1 MNNGGMEH
9 GAWGTGHG
17 VKTSLFL
24 AFCPLLFAVTVSFAR
39 PPSPLPAL
47 SSAFQPP
54 SPSSQPPESSV
65 PQLQPPPAP
74 SEKLLRLKSD
84 LPVRYFP
91 DEREWRTVDG
101 TGTIQLT
108 FRELTV
114 FARRVRYSERERVLE
129 AIEGVR
135 ALFRQDVEFEGG
147 RAVYYVDERRWLMEG
162 GKATIDPSYF
172 REGGVVAPLYL
183 TVQRMRGTD
192 QRLTAERSTFSS
204 CERPHP
210 HYSLRSRMVEVIP
223 NDRLILRHVGLFLGG
238 NKLLGIGRY
247 TISIKPRRQRSR
259 LPFTPEVGNDQIN
272 GPFVRLS
279 IGLLDTK
286 SQTSNLLLDWSGRRG
301 TGYGLEHS
309 YNFRNAQGGLNFL
322 IQPSP
327 FAGTEQNLSWQ
338 HQQRLFAGLLL
349 TTFWDERRNT
359 PYYGGQSFS
368 NSSRQISLRKNWTR
382 GMTEL
387 SLRTFGYGSF
397 GGRSSD
403 RTWTLTHNISA
414 GRQSINLMT
423 TLREFT
429 RPGQPTD
436 KELNERL
443 EVRRQLSSQWD
454 LALRFEQRVDLD
466 KDRFTG
472 DNFFYALDRTP
483 ELTFSFRP
491 LKQRFWFPNA
501 TVGLARWSE
510 PQFVGIGQKPQSLT
524 TERVHLRLE
533 SPYRTL
539 RIRGNLQLSH
549 SATFEQ
555 FLYGNDTAQYLYGYR
570 GTLTWGFGGR
580 SQLELGYWMQKHK
593 GFTPFRSDTLTSYEN
608 LDLRLNIA
616 PSEKFLLSATTGL
629 DMERDFFRDALI
641 NLRWQPSQGT
651 ALDLST
657 GYSIERGQWQDILG
671 RLLLSKPGGLGLP
684 TYGTFVSYYPTR
696 PTPFAEERPAPP
708 PGGFRSELVFRYS
721 PQQGQL
727 ARARLFLDWS
737 ITKSWRLEAL
747 LGYSGVLRKL
757 DVAQFRLTRD
767 FHCYQVWVTYNRE
780 AREFRFFF
788 VIKAFP
794 LLQQFFG
801 TSNQGAFLDTSLGQV
816 Y

>member
-1 MNNGGMEH
+1 MLH
-9 GAWGTGHG
+9 
-17 VKTSLFL
+17 SL
-24 AFCPLLFAVTVSFAR
+24 CPLLFALCSLPFAKSTAFAR
-39 PPSPLPAL
+39 PPSPLPTL
-47 SSAFQPP
+47 SAAFQPP
-54 SPSSQPPESSV
+54 PPSDQPLAPGV
-65 PQLQPPPAP
+65 PQVQPPPAP

-91 DEREWRTVDG
+91 DQQEWRTVDG

-114 FARRVRYSERERVLE
+114 FARRIRYSERGKILE
-129 AIEGVR
+129 ATEGVR
-135 ALFRQDVEFEGG
+135 ALFQQGVEFDGG
-147 RAVYYVDERRWLMEG
+147 RAVYYADERRWLMEG
-162 GKATIDPSYF
+162 GKATIEPSYF

-183 TVQRMRGTD
+183 TVQQMRGTD

-204 CERPHP
+204 CDRPNP
-210 HYSLRSRMVEVIP
+210 HYSLRSRTVDVIP
-223 NDRLILRHVGLFLGG
+223 DDRLILRDTGFFLGG

-247 TISIKPRRQRSR
+247 TISLKPRRQRSR
-259 LPFTPEVGNDQIN
+259 LPFTPEVGNDQIS
-272 GPFVRLS
+272 GTFIRMS
-279 IGLLDTK
+279 IALLDTR
-286 SQTSNLLLDWSGRRG
+286 SQTGNLLLDWSERRG
-301 TGYGLEHS
+301 LGYGLEHT

-322 IQPSP
+322 VQRSP
-327 FAGTEQNLSWQ
+327 FAGTEQNFSFR

-349 TTFWDERRNT
+349 TALWDERRNT
-359 PYYGGQSFS
+359 PYFGGQSFS
-368 NSSRQISLRKNWTR
+368 NSSRQISLRKSWTR

-387 SLRTFGYGSF
+387 TLRTLGYGGF

-403 RTWTLTHNISA
+403 RTWTLTHNISTHL
-414 GRQSINLMT
+414 QSINLMT

-443 EVRRQLSSQWD
+443 EVRRQLSNQWD

-466 KDRFTG
+466 RDRFSG

-483 ELTFSFRP
+483 ELAFIFRP
-491 LKQRFWFPNA
+491 RKQNFWLPNA
-501 TVGLARWSE
+501 TLGLARWGE
-510 PQFVGIGQKPQSLT
+510 PQFVGVGQTPQRLT
-524 TERVHLRLE
+524 TERLHLRLE
-533 SPYRTL
+533 APYRTL
-539 RIRGNLQLSH
+539 RIKGNLQLSQN
-549 SATFEQ
+549 ATFEQ
-555 FLYGNDTAQYLYGYR
+555 FLYGNDTAQYLFGYR
-570 GTLTWGFGGR
+570 GTLNWGFEGK

-593 GFTPFRSDTLTSYEN
+593 GFTPFRSDTLTDYEN
-608 LDLRLNIA
+608 LDLRLNIS

-629 DMERDFFRDALI
+629 DIERDFFRDALI
-641 NLRWQPSQGT
+641 NLRWQPSQGK

-671 RLLLSKPGGLGLP
+671 RLLLSKPSGLGLP
-684 TYGTFVSYYPTR
+684 TYGTLVSYYPTR

-721 PQQGQL
+721 PQKGQL
-727 ARARLFLDWS
+727 ARVRLFLDWS
-737 ITKSWRLEAL
+737 ITKSWRLETL

-757 DVAQFRLTRD
+757 DIAQFRLTRD
-767 FHCYQVWVTYNRE
+767 FHCYQVWVVYNRE
-780 AREFRFFF
+780 QREFRFFF